1 MARAIIA
8 GARAKTS
15 DGSRGVPDG
24 DARAVPEAA
33 DGYSDKLLKLIP
45 GEVIGVYLSMVMILN
60 GSSVDVA
67 DALPWL
73 VFGFGVLA
81 TYFYLRVTLKVTDMR
96 QLLVTV
102 GAFCVWA
109 YSMGKP
115 PFVEEGLYNDT
126 YAGLLLVA
134 YTFVAP
140 KIPMGTSSS
149 S

>member
-8 GARAKTS
+8 SVPVEVS
-15 DGSRGVPDG
+15 DGARGVPDG
-24 DARAVPEAA
+24 DARALPEVA
-33 DGYSDKLLKLIP
+33 DNYADKLLKLIP
-45 GEVIGVYLSMVMILN
+45 GEVIGVYLSMTMILS
-60 GSSVDVA
+60 GSATSVGNAV
-67 DALPWL
+67 PWI

-81 TYFYLRVTLKVTDMR
+81 TYFYLRVTLKVTDMT

-115 PFVEEGLYNDT
+115 PFDEGIYNDT

-140 KIPMGTSSS
+140 RIPMGTKSPA
-149 S
+149 